1 LPDTRLDFRTISVG
15 VFGIRLAHLIGGR
28 SNAMIRLNT
37 VLVAFDFGET
47 SRKALM
53 YGQNLTR
60 AFGGRLHVLH
70 VADVI
75 ATTASQFYPDHPG
88 DPELLAMKQLR
99 ELLPRGS
106 AELAVRVS
114 RTPGG
119 AIVKHAEAIGA
130 DVIIVGTHGR
140 EGVSRLLMGSVAEYV
155 VRHAP
160 CPVLVV
166 RRNEHEFVLPDPVSI
181 ATRI

>member
-1 LPDTRLDFRTISVG
+1 
-15 VFGIRLAHLIGGR
+15 
-28 SNAMIRLNT
+28 MILLNS
-37 VLVAFDFGET
+37 VLVAFDFSDT
-47 SRKALM
+47 SMTALT
-53 YGQNLTR
+53 YGQNLAS

-75 ATTASQFYPDHPG
+75 PTSAAQFYPDGPG
-88 DPELLAMKQLR
+88 DPEAKATGLAMSQLR
-99 ELLPRGS
+99 AFLSSKDAAP
-106 AELAVRVS
+106 AATPAVRLS
-114 RTPGG
+114 RTP
-119 AIVKHAEAIGA
+119 ADEIVKFAKEIHA

-140 EGVSRLLMGSVAEYV
+140 EGVSRMLMGSVAEHV

-166 RRNEHEFVLPDPVSI
+166 RPQEHDFVVPGKLTT